1 MERVTF
7 LTPPTT
13 TGERK
18 GEFVEASSPG
28 DKPALLRVEGLLKDF
43 GGLRAIDHCS
53 FSVREGTITGLIGPN
68 GAGKTTMFNVIT
80 GFFQP
85 DASHVFLGGDDIT
98 GLAPNEIFAKGL
110 CRTFQIPREHQSMSV
125 IENLMLV
132 APGQLGERF
141 WNCWVRPGEVR
152 RQEEEIRARAEE
164 VLRFVELTHVADE
177 YAGKL
182 SGGQK
187 KLLELARTLMTEPK
201 IVLLDEPAA
210 GVNRTLMKRL
220 SENIETLRRER
231 GITFLLIE
239 HDMNLVM
246 SLCDPVIV
254 MSEGRR
260 LMEGHPEEVQR
271 DSRVLE
277 AYLGGQYAAAEG

>member
-1 MERVTF
+1 METAA
-7 LTPPTT
+7 
-13 TGERK
+13 EN
-18 GEFVEASSPG
+18 AG
-28 DKPALLRVEGLLKDF
+28 DGLLEVRSLVKDF
-43 GGLRAIDHCS
+43 DGLRAVDHCS

-68 GAGKTTMFNVIT
+68 GAGKTTLFNVIT

-85 DASHVFLGGDDIT
+85 DAGHVFLGGEDVT
-98 GLAPNEIFAKGL
+98 GFAPNRLFDKGL
-110 CRTFQIPREHQSMSV
+110 CRTFQIPREHLSMSV
-125 IENLMLV
+125 LENLMLV

-141 WNCWVRPGEVR
+141 WNCWLRPADVR
-152 RQEEEIRARAEE
+152 RQEEEIRARAMD
-164 VLRFVELTHVADE
+164 VLGFVDLTHVADE

-187 KLLELARTLMTEPK
+187 KLLELARTLMTEPR

-246 SLCDPVIV
+246 NLCDPVIV
-254 MSEGRR
+254 MSEGSR
-260 LMEGHPEEVQR
+260 LMEGRPEDVQR
-271 DSRVLE
+271 DTRVLE

>member
-1 MERVTF
+1 LETAA
-7 LTPPTT
+7 TNA
-13 TGERK
+13 G
-18 GEFVEASSPG
+18 G
-28 DKPALLRVEGLLKDF
+28 GLLEVRRLVKDF
-43 GGLRAIDHCS
+43 DGLRAVDHCS
-53 FSVREGTITGLIGPN
+53 FGVRQGTITGLIGPN
-68 GAGKTTMFNVIT
+68 GAGKTTLFNVIT

-85 DASHVFLGGDDIT
+85 DAGHVFLGGEDVT
-98 GLAPNEIFAKGL
+98 GFAPNELFAKGL
-110 CRTFQIPREHQSMSV
+110 CRTFQIPREHLSMSV
-125 IENLMLV
+125 LENLMLV
-132 APGQLGERF
+132 APSQLGERF
-141 WNCWVRPGEVR
+141 WNCWLRPAAVR
-152 RQEEEIRARAEE
+152 RQEEEIRARALD
-164 VLRFVELTHVADE
+164 VLRFVDLTHVADE
-177 YAGKL
+177 YAGRL

-187 KLLELARTLMTEPK
+187 KLLELARTLMTEPR

-246 SLCDPVIV
+246 NLCDPVIV

-260 LMEGHPEEVQR
+260 LMEGRPEEVQR
-271 DSRVLE
+271 DPRVLE